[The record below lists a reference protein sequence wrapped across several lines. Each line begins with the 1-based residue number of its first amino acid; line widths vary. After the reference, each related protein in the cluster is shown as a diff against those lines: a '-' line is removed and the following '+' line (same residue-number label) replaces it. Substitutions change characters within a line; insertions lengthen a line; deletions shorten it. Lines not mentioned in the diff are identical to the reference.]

1 MKAEFIAVFIL
12 VIPLLLYSAPE
23 RRLTW
28 EPVAGAAGYNIEIR
42 DANNN
47 VVIDTAVDE
56 NFYILSKLEPGVYSF
71 RIATLNILRQ
81 KGDPTP
87 WMDFT
92 IEKLFIPELKSVSRA
107 QLLSSLS
114 NKNVVVTGKNF
125 KPGCR
130 LLLRGNGREI
140 ELPDIAVNSDSEVTF
155 SFKPDSSMKGRY
167 DLVIIN
173 RGDAEAVLKNSIEIV
188 EPEAA
193 ETIYYAG
200 AGYMINV
207 PFGTWSDYYAL
218 SYTGVTA
225 YFQISG
231 RNYGFENNL
240 LEIELDAVRY
250 SSLTSL
256 KKSTLSYAALGIGA
270 GYYYP
275 IVPDSLEIFIKFLG
289 GGVYTTV
296 TFDEDP
302 SAEKSVSIDPYVM
315 AGAGVRA
322 YFSDA
327 VFVNSTCSWKTIF
340 YAGEFLNEAGIS
352 IDCGIKF

>member
-1 MKAEFIAVFIL
+1 MKVKIITIIIL
-12 VIPLLLYSAPE
+12 VFCVSAYSATE
-23 RRLTW
+23 RKLTW
-28 EPVAGAAGYNIEIR
+28 EPVAGAWGYNIEIR
-42 DANNN
+42 DSGNNIIADAE
-47 VVIDTAVDE
+47 VSE
-56 NFYILSKLEPGVYSF
+56 NFYDISKLEPGTYSF
-71 RIATLNILRQ
+71 RLSTINILKK
-81 KGDPTP
+81 KGEPTP

-92 IEKLFIPELKSVSRA
+92 IEKLFIPELKSVSRP
-107 QLLSSLS
+107 QLLASLS
-114 NKNVVVTGKNF
+114 NKNVVVTGENL

-140 ELPDIAVNSDSEVTF
+140 ELPDIAVNSDSEVMF

-173 RGDAEAVLKNSIEIV
+173 RGDAEAVLKDSIEIV

-193 ETIYYAG
+193 ETTYYTG

-218 SYTGVTA
+218 SYTGIVA
-225 YFQISG
+225 YFQVSG

-250 SSLTSL
+250 SNLTSL
-256 KKSTLSYAALGIGA
+256 KKSTLSYAALGIGT

-289 GGVYTTV
+289 GGVYTSV

-302 SAEKSVSIDPYVM
+302 SAENTTSIDLYVM

-322 YFSDA
+322 YLSDN
-327 VFVNSTCSWKTIF
+327 VFVDSEFLWKTIF
-340 YAGEFLNEAGIS
+340 YAEEFMHEAGIS
-352 IDCGIKF
+352 LDCGTEF

>member
-1 MKAEFIAVFIL
+1 MKAGFIAVFIL
-12 VIPLLLYSAPE
+12 VIPLSLYSAPE

-28 EPVAGAAGYNIEIR
+28 EPVAGASGYNIEIR
-42 DANNN
+42 DADNN
-47 VVIDTAVDE
+47 VVLDTSVDV
-56 NFYILSKLEPGVYSF
+56 NYFILSKLEPGVYSF

-81 KGDPTP
+81 KGNPTP

-92 IEKLFIPELKSVSRA
+92 IEKLFIPELKSVSRP
-107 QLLSSLS
+107 QLLSSHI

-130 LLLRGNGREI
+130 LLLRGNGKEI
-140 ELPDIAVNSDSEVTF
+140 DLPDIQVNSDSEVIF
-155 SFKPDSSMKGRY
+155 SFKPDSTIKGRY

-173 RGDAEAVLKNSIEIV
+173 RGDAEAVLKDSIEIV
-188 EPEAA
+188 EPETA

-218 SYTGVTA
+218 SYTGIIA
-225 YFQISG
+225 YFQVSG

-256 KKSTLSYAALGIGA
+256 RKSTLSYAALGIGT

-275 IVPDSLEIFIKFLG
+275 VVPESLEIFIKFLG
-289 GGVYTTV
+289 GGVYTSV
-296 TFDEDP
+296 TFDDDP
-302 SAEKSVSIDPYVM
+302 SAETAVSIDLYLM

-322 YFSDA
+322 YLSDTL
-327 VFVNSTCSWKTIF
+327 FVNSTCSWKTIF
-340 YAGEFLNEAGIS
+340 YAEEFLNETGIS
-352 IDCGIKF
+352 FDCGMKF

>member
-1 MKAEFIAVFIL
+1 MKAVFICIL
-12 VIPLLLYSAPE
+12 LIPLFLYSAPD

-28 EPVAGAAGYNIEIR
+28 EPVAGASGYNIEIR
-42 DANNN
+42 DSNNN
-47 VVIDTAVDE
+47 TVVDTSVDG
-56 NFYILSKLEPGVYSF
+56 NFFILSKLEPGAYSF
-71 RIATLNILRQ
+71 RVATLNILKQ
-81 KGDPTP
+81 KGNPTP

-92 IEKLFIPELKSVSRA
+92 IEKLFIPELKSVSRP

-114 NKNVVVTGKNF
+114 NKNIIVAGKNL

-130 LLLRGNGREI
+130 LLLRGNGKEI
-140 ELPDIAVNSDSEVTF
+140 ELPDLEVNSDSEVMF
-155 SFKPDSSMKGRY
+155 SFKPESSMKGRY

-173 RGDAEAVLKNSIEIV
+173 RGDAEAVLKDSIEIV
-188 EPEAA
+188 EPETA
-193 ETIYYAG
+193 ETTYYAG

-218 SYTGVTA
+218 SYTGIAA

-250 SSLTSL
+250 SNLTSL
-256 KKSTLSYAALGIGA
+256 KKSTLSYAALGIGT

-275 IVPDSLEIFIKFLG
+275 IVSDSLEIFIKFLG
-289 GGVYTTV
+289 GGVYTSV

-302 SAEKSVSIDPYVM
+302 SAENAVSIDLYVM
-315 AGAGVRA
+315 AGAGARA
-322 YFSDA
+322 YISDS
-327 VFVNSTCSWKTIF
+327 VFVNSTFSWKTIF
-340 YAGEFLNEAGIS
+340 YAEEFLNEAGIS
-352 IDCGIKF
+352 FDCGIKF